1 MNYNEQLQQL
11 QEKVSQKKSLEAKLK
26 ELQSQRGDL
35 DSRVREL
42 KKIMRDEQADV
53 DRLERTSLASVFYA
67 LIGKKEDMLDKEKV
81 EAYASKVKHDTA
93 AQELSLVEEDIRR
106 IEAQLREISGC
117 ERQYEA
123 LLQEKGAVIKASGS
137 ADAERI
143 LQIEEQITAQKSQKK
158 EIAEAISAGSRALSS
173 ANSVLSS
180 LDSAEG
186 WGTWD
191 LVGGGLIS
199 DLAKHSH
206 LDEAQS
212 KVQQL
217 QTDLRRFKTELA
229 DVTIQAN
236 MQVSVDGF
244 LRFAD
249 YFFDGLFADWA
260 VLDKISQSKS
270 SVQSTKSQIESVLS
284 RLRSMEATADQTIKR
299 LEAEKNAIVVNAA
312 L

>member
-26 ELQSQRGDL
+26 ELQSQRSEL
-35 DSRVREL
+35 DSKVREL
-42 KKIMRDEQADV
+42 KKIMWDEQADV

-67 LIGKKEDMLDKEKV
+67 IIGKKEDMLDKEKV
-81 EAYASKVKHDTA
+81 EAYAAKVKHDTA

-106 IEAQLREISGC
+106 IEVQLREISGC
-117 ERQYEA
+117 ERQYET
-123 LLQEKGAVIKASGS
+123 LLQEKGAAIKASGS

-191 LVGGGLIS
+191 LVGGGIIS

-249 YFFDGLFADWA
+249 YFFDGLLADWA
-260 VLDKISQSKS
+260 VLDKISQSKN
-270 SVQSTKSQIESVLS
+270 SVQSTKGQIENVLS
-284 RLRSMEATADQTIKR
+284 KLRSMEATADQMIKR
-299 LEAEKNAIVVNAA
+299 LEAEKASIVVNAA

>member
-26 ELQSQRGDL
+26 ELQSQRSEL
-35 DSRVREL
+35 DSKVREL
-42 KKIMRDEQADV
+42 KKIMWDEQADV

-67 LIGKKEDMLDKEKV
+67 IIGKKEDMLDKEKV
-81 EAYASKVKHDTA
+81 EAYAAKVKHDTA

-106 IEAQLREISGC
+106 IEVQLREISGC
-117 ERQYEA
+117 ERQYET
-123 LLQEKGAVIKASGS
+123 LLQEKGAAIKASGS

-191 LVGGGLIS
+191 LVGGGIIS

-260 VLDKISQSKS
+260 VLDKISQSKN
-270 SVQSTKSQIESVLS
+270 SVQSTKGQIENVLS
-284 RLRSMEATADQTIKR
+284 KLRSMEATADQMIKR
-299 LEAEKNAIVVNAA
+299 LEAEKASIVVNAA

>member
-1 MNYNEQLQQL
+1 MNYNEQLYKL

-42 KKIMRDEQADV
+42 KKGMWSEQADV

-67 LIGKKEDMLDKEKV
+67 IIGKKEDMLDKEKV
-81 EAYASKVKHDTA
+81 EAYAAKMKYDSAV
-93 AQELSLVEEDIRR
+93 QEMNLVEEDIRCM
-106 IEAQLREISGC
+106 EAQLREISGC

-123 LLQEKGAVIKASGS
+123 LLLEKEAAIKASGS

-143 LQIEEQITAQKSQKK
+143 LQLEAQITAQKNHQK
-158 EIAEAISAGSRALSS
+158 EISEAISAGSRALNTAGSI
-173 ANSVLSS
+173 LSS

-199 DLAKHSH
+199 DLAKHEH
-206 LDEAQS
+206 LDEAQN

-217 QTDLRRFKTELA
+217 QTELRRFKTELA
-229 DVTIQAN
+229 DVTIHADT
-236 MQVSVDGF
+236 QVNVDGF

-284 RLRSMEATADQTIKR
+284 RLRGMETTANQTIKK
-299 LEAEKNAIVVNAA
+299 LEYEKDSVMLNAI

>member
-1 MNYNEQLQQL
+1 MSYNEQLQKL

-42 KKIMRDEQADV
+42 KKIMWDEQADV

-67 LIGKKEDMLDKEKV
+67 IIGKKEDMLDKEKI
-81 EAYASKVKHDTA
+81 EAYAAKVKHDTA
-93 AQELSLVEEDIRR
+93 AQELNLVEEDIRC

-123 LLQEKGAVIKASGS
+123 LLQEKGAAIKASGS

-143 LQIEEQITAQKSQKK
+143 LQLEEQITAQRSQKK
-158 EIAEAISAGSRALSS
+158 EISEAISAGSRALSS

-191 LVGGGLIS
+191 LFGGGLIS

-206 LDEAQS
+206 LDEAQGNIEH
-212 KVQQL
+212 L
-217 QTDLRRFKTELA
+217 QSQLRRFKTELA
-229 DVTIQAN
+229 DVRISAD
-236 MQVSVDGF
+236 MQVNVDGF

-249 YFFDGLFADWA
+249 YFFDGIFADWA
-260 VLDKISQSKS
+260 VGNRICESISSVSGTRDKISATIRKL
-270 SVQSTKSQIESVLS
+270 E
-284 RLRSMEATADQTIKR
+284 SMEAAANREIAQCQAKLDQIIIETSM
-299 LEAEKNAIVVNAA
+299 
-312 L
+312 